1 MNVREWPC
9 VRVRI
14 HPDAM
19 DWIRKDAA
27 KNKRTLN
34 SEISFCVEQHIEA
47 TKRRWK
53 ATKPIPTPLTTER
66 KTVDD

>member
-47 TKRRWK
+47 TKK
-53 ATKPIPTPLTTER
+53 ALESLQAKPNASEQ
-66 KTVDD
+66 